1 MDVILDIVVLFC
13 ICIGLLMMRIGYKII
28 NNNEESY
35 IDDELKI
42 CSKCDSILGK
52 GSCEECLK

>member
-1 MDVILDIVVLFC
+1 MDVIVDIVVLFG
-13 ICIGLLMMRIGYKII
+13 ICIGLLMIRIGYKMI
-28 NNNEESY
+28 NDDEESY

-42 CSKCDSILGK
+42 CSKCDSILGQ